1 MQFYHVTKYSLL
13 TTIYYRHRMVSFTS
27 ILYFFAELYYS
38 QGSISP
44 NPFGNPIPIKTE
56 NISSSSS
63 QKYPVCGVAS
73 CHTHGEPP
81 FCCCETRHRGNA
93 RRRTSS
99 THAARG
105 CCGKS
110 TNISRTKQPIRAASL
125 LLLYIYLVY

>member
-1 MQFYHVTKYSLL
+1 MTLVFEVIVQPPKHTLEFFSHLRSLC
-13 TTIYYRHRMVSFTS
+13 IVSFAS
-27 ILYFFAELYYS
+27 RFFAEYPDR
-38 QGSISP
+38 SP

-56 NISSSSS
+56 NISSS